1 MVDETDYQVGY
12 KRPPRHRR
20 FRKGVSGNPKGRPK
34 GTLNIAT
41 LFWKIL
47 HQKIR
52 VNGPDGSRLMPKLEV
67 TFNQLI
73 NRGLKGDPKAVRE
86 VVHYAQTF
94 GDAGPALVRPIFNI
108 RFDGSKDD
116 ESESSEEE

>member
-1 MVDETDYQVGY
+1 MVDEADYPVGY
-12 KRPPRHRR
+12 KRPPKHCR

-52 VNGPDGSRLMPKLEV
+52 VNGPDGSRLMTKVEV
-67 TFNQLI
+67 ALSQLV

-86 VVHYAQTF
+86 VVHWAQTF
-94 GDAGPALVRPIFNI
+94 GDAGPALQPPKFII
-108 RFDGSKDD
+108 RFADPKDD
-116 ESESSEEE
+116 RSESSEEE